1 MRPKFYIYIVSNRSK
16 MIYVGLTNDLKNIL
30 KKHRALKMNCTK
42 GNFGLNKLVH
52 VEEYYN
58 VDQAIQRENELK
70 RAPRSLKAKLLSYS
84 NPKWECIQHYWSENL
99 ERAIAK

>member
-16 MIYVGLTNDLKNIL
+16 MIYIGLTNDLKNIL
-30 KKHRALKMNCTK
+30 KKHRDLRMNCTK

-52 VEEYYN
+52 VEEYYDIN
-58 VDQAIQRENELK
+58 QAIQRENELK
-70 RAPRSLKAKLLSYS
+70 ESPRSFKANLLSYS
-84 NPKWECIQHYWSENL
+84 NPSWECIQSYWMENM